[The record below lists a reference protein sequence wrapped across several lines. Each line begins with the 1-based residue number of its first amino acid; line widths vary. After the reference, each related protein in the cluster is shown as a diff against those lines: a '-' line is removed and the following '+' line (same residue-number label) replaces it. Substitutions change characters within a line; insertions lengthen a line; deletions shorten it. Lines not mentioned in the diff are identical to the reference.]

1 MSQDQL
7 RDTLEA
13 LRAETARLGG
23 GDSEARTR
31 VEALLAE
38 LETELE
44 NPDTPALTAG
54 FGDTVQALVT
64 RYELEHPNLT
74 AVLGRVLRALE
85 SMGI

>member
-7 RDTLEA
+7 RDTLDA
-13 LRAETARLGG
+13 LRAETARLGA
-23 GDSEARTR
+23 GDAEARAR

-44 NPDTPALTAG
+44 NPDTAALADG
-54 FGDTVQALVT
+54 FGDTVQTLVT
-64 RYELEHPNLT
+64 RYEVEHPNLT